1 MTLLLQPTKKNKK
14 KEVFVSFRKN
24 NLKEVLT
31 FQEEP
36 SAGLHSFQHY
46 GT

>member
-14 KEVFVSFRKN
+14 KEAFVSFRKN